1 MHLKAV
7 VSVGLSMLLA
17 QTMALPQPHL
27 QNVCT
32 CIDIDT
38 IMTQF
43 TDDNA
48 QGIHLS
54 TRDDTVAA
62 QPAQD
67 QAQNQQAEAN
77 VQAAQAQQADSNKQ
91 VDQSQVT
98 AQNAPA
104 DAAKAAAPAEDAAQN
119 QPQQNDAAQPG
130 ISDIFGSFL
139 GGNGAKG
146 GGSGISIPFL
156 GSSSGM
162 GSGGTPASS
171 SSQSFFGGL
180 SGLVDAA
187 SKIKPPDNKPDDSW
201 KKAIEDWEKALQG
214 KKDDGKDAYTKW
226 YEDYQKQWKDYYD
239 KLYGKKDD
247 DDDKDPYKAYKDA
260 LKAWKKAYEGG
271 GDDDDGGSID
281 GNTLK
286 FKIKDLEFWC
296 YWYVPFPGNAL
307 LNCNY
312 YNA

>member
-1 MHLKAV
+1 
-7 VSVGLSMLLA
+7 MLLA
-17 QTMALPQPHL
+17 QAMALPQPHL
-27 QNVCT
+27 QN
-32 CIDIDT
+32 
-38 IMTQF
+38 
-43 TDDNA
+43 
-48 QGIHLS
+48 GILLS

-91 VDQSQVT
+91 VDQTEAT
-98 AQNAPA
+98 AQNAQA
-104 DAAKAAAPAEDAAQN
+104 DAAKAAAPAADAAQN

-130 ISDIFGSFL
+130 ISNLFGSFL

-162 GSGGTPASS
+162 GSGGKPASS
-171 SSQSFFGGL
+171 PSQSFFGGL

-214 KKDDGKDAYTKW
+214 KKDDDKDAWTKW

-247 DDDKDPYKAYKDA
+247 DDKNPYEDYEKAF
-260 LKAWKKAYEGG
+260 KAWKKAYEGG
-271 GDDDDGGSID
+271 GDDDEGGSID

-286 FKIKDLEFWC
+286 FKIKDLEFSC
-296 YWYVPFPGNAL
+296 YWYVPYPGNAQ

-312 YNA
+312 YYNYT